1 MRRQT
6 RKTEKVEKRVYYAT
20 REEWVTDKENEEEAV
35 NFEIELDTRRKS
47 QKKQGTSNR
56 IIMKVIQLEDEPF
69 LKTWRIKKVI
79 ELEKDVSTATTPITE
94 EHQRQHVEQ
103 KQPFK
108 SYPPRHSKTDVKANN
123 CKQGA
128 SSIIPV

>member
-47 QKKQGTSNR
+47 QNNR
-56 IIMKVIQLEDEPF
+56 
-69 LKTWRIKKVI
+69 
-79 ELEKDVSTATTPITE
+79 
-94 EHQRQHVEQ
+94 
-103 KQPFK
+103 
-108 SYPPRHSKTDVKANN
+108 
-123 CKQGA
+123 
-128 SSIIPV
+128 